1 MNERVTDMRYKD
13 DTSEMIKAQLERME
27 AGERKLRMERESAVM
42 AFMRSLEKAFPFRLL
57 KSKDAPSQG
66 YIYIKET
73 VLNDSRASTRDIS
86 NKDAE
91 YERTKQMLTD
101 RVVNRYIQGMYK
113 GEQDQMRFDEF
124 VESIKT
130 ESVNTYT
137 DYYNEDIER

>member
-1 MNERVTDMRYKD
+1 MRYKD

-27 AGERKLRMERESAVM
+27 AGERKLRMERESVVM
-42 AFMRSLEKAFPFRLL
+42 AFMRSLENAFPFRLL
-57 KSKDAPSQG
+57 KSKEAPSQG

-73 VLNDSRASTRDIS
+73 VLNDSGASTRNIS

-113 GEQDQMRFDEF
+113 EGQDQMRLDEF